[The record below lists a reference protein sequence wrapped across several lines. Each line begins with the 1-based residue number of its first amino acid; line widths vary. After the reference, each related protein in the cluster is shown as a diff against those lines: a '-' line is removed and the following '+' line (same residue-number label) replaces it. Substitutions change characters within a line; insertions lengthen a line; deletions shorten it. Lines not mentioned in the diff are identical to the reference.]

1 MQKSGEPGLVYKH
14 GPGLVQPPAPAAN
27 GDNVLAHAPADD
39 GAAYDWSGWEAWLA
53 GHLALEREKMLEGV
67 AEGVMLILESRDGN
81 RAAELAKLRESL
93 ARVEGQME
101 TLTAMLGLKVDAVG
115 SGFKGEKGE
124 QGPRGDRGPRGAQG
138 PPGRDG
144 TNAPTWTS
152 VTFDSKVFAFVPRM
166 SDGSVGPRIELRDIL
181 SGVRLDRKS
190 YSIVATLSDGAE
202 LRFSLRELF
211 EQYDVERRGA

>member
-1 MQKSGEPGLVYKH
+1 
-14 GPGLVQPPAPAAN
+14 
-27 GDNVLAHAPADD
+27 
-39 GAAYDWSGWEAWLA
+39 
-53 GHLALEREKMLEGV
+53 MLEGV

-166 SDGSVGPRIELRDIL
+166 SDG
-181 SGVRLDRKS
+181 
-190 YSIVATLSDGAE
+190 AE